1 VADGRLRPHSFA
13 VERLKEAEAMERDPV
28 CDMEVD
34 PQTAPK
40 SEFQGRTY
48 YFCSLACKQ
57 AFDENP
63 KEYVERAR
71 TAGKRS

>member
-1 VADGRLRPHSFA
+1 
-13 VERLKEAEAMERDPV
+13 MERDPV

-34 PQTAPK
+34 PQNAPK
-40 SEFQGRTY
+40 SEFQGHTY

-63 KEYVERAR
+63 KEYVEKARA
-71 TAGKRS
+71 AGKRS

>member
-1 VADGRLRPHSFA
+1 MAISKGG
-13 VERLKEAEAMERDPV
+13 EAMKRDPV

-40 SEFQGRTY
+40 SEFQGQTY

-63 KEYVERAR
+63 KEYAEKAR
-71 TAGKRS
+71 TAGNRR

>member
-1 VADGRLRPHSFA
+1 M
-13 VERLKEAEAMERDPV
+13 KRDPV

-40 SEFQGRTY
+40 SEFQGQTY

-63 KEYVERAR
+63 KEYVERAK
-71 TAGKRS
+71 AVSGHS

>member
-1 VADGRLRPHSFA
+1 VVIAADGHIGMS
-13 VERLKEAEAMERDPV
+13 KEAEVMERCPV

-40 SEFQGRTY
+40 SEFQGRIY
-48 YFCSLACKQ
+48 YFSSLACKQ
-57 AFDENP
+57 EFDENP
-63 KEYVERAR
+63 KEYVEKVR